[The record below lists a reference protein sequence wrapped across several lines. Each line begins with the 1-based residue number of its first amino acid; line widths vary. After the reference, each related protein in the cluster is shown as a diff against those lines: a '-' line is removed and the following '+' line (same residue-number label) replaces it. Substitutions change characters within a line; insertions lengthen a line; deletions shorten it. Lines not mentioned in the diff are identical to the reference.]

1 MTISKGNIMKILF
14 VEPVIVP
21 KVETLFGKLVRKRYT
36 SDSLTFQQLAAV
48 TPEEHSIKLI
58 DERFESIDFNEEC
71 DVVGI
76 TCTTYYALH
85 AYEIADE
92 FRKRGVTVV
101 LGGYHPSALPG
112 EAKRHADSVVVGEAE
127 ETWPQLL
134 RDFENGELKP
144 FYKQKKTVDPSLI
157 PSPKRDIVKRY
168 FPVAR
173 IQASRGCPYGCK
185 FCAISNVEGTYL
197 RKRPIENVIKEI
209 QSIPQ
214 KFLIFAD
221 ASLTIDLEYM
231 KELFRNMMG
240 LKKKF
245 SCCGNVDVLASDGE
259 LLRLA
264 KEAGC
269 VAWYVGF
276 ETFCQ
281 KTLDSIGKIT
291 NRVKDYKS
299 AVEKIHAHKMAVVG
313 SFIFGFDEDTPE
325 SFDITL
331 RSMYDL
337 KIDVAEFGILTP
349 FPGTS
354 LFDQLEREG
363 RILTK
368 DWSKYFEWDALF
380 EPKNISKEQLVEGT
394 YRTFWKFYS
403 FPNGMKRVLRSMKLG
418 FYPFLWTIMQSSL
431 WV

>member
-1 MTISKGNIMKILF
+1 MKILF

-21 KVETLFGKLVRKRYT
+21 KVETLFGKLVCKRYT
-36 SDSLTFQQLAAV
+36 SNSLTFQQLAAV
-48 TPEEHSIKLI
+48 TPEKHSIKLI

-71 DVVGI
+71 NVVGI

-92 FRKRGVTVV
+92 FRKRGKTVV
-101 LGGYHPSALPG
+101 LGGYHPSTLYK
-112 EAKRHADSVVVGEAE
+112 EAKQHADSVVIGEG
-127 ETWPQLL
+127 ETIWPTLL
-134 RDFENGELKP
+134 EDLEKNKLKP
-144 FYKQKKTVDPSLI
+144 FYKQEKPVDPNLI
-157 PSPKRDIVKRY
+157 PSPRRDIVKRY
-168 FPVAR
+168 LPVAR

-221 ASLTIDLEYM
+221 ASLTIDLEYT
-231 KELFRNMMG
+231 KELFRDMIG

-245 SCCGNVDVLASDGE
+245 SCCGNVDVLASDEE

-291 NRVKDYKS
+291 NKVKDYKF
-299 AVEKIHAHKMAVVG
+299 AVEKIHAYKMAVVG
-313 SFIFGFDEDTPE
+313 SFIFGFDEETLE
-325 SFDITL
+325 SFDTTL
-331 RSMYDL
+331 KSMHDL
-337 KIDVAEFGILTP
+337 KIEVAEFGILTP
-349 FPGTS
+349 FPVTP

-363 RILTK
+363 RISTK
-368 DWSKYFEWDALF
+368 DWSKYFEGDVVF
-380 EPKNISKEQLVEGT
+380 KPKNMAQEELLKEG
-394 YRTFWKFYS
+394 YRIFWEFYS
-403 FPNGMKRVLRSMKLG
+403 FPRNMERILRSMKLG